1 MDPAEPGHERP
12 RHHDDLLSGF
22 DEPDRRST
30 ELRGFFASAIGASL
44 VAWELAFDYGAY
56 HTVFYSRLFQ
66 IFVVASVMLLG
77 SLVLRREIKVR
88 PWMFAVLSVPV
99 AWLVFRA
106 FAPSAGNERWF
117 RILDAVLIGLTV
129 LSLPLIL
136 WVLARI
142 LAPDYFALSS
152 RRLRVVAV
160 GIVVVIAAVGFLVGR
175 FNDRVVTCND
185 FVLAGDDTP
194 ANCAKAPPPVPLI
207 DR

>member
-1 MDPAEPGHERP
+1 
-12 RHHDDLLSGF
+12 
-22 DEPDRRST
+22 
-30 ELRGFFASAIGASL
+30 
-44 VAWELAFDYGAY
+44 
-56 HTVFYSRLFQ
+56 
-66 IFVVASVMLLG
+66 MLLG
-77 SLVLRREIKVR
+77 SLALRRQIKVR
-88 PWMFAVLSVPV
+88 PWMFAALGAPV

-160 GIVVVIAAVGFLVGR
+160 GIVAVIAAVGFLVGR
-175 FNDRVVTCND
+175 FNDRVVTCED